1 MRPMSQLFDK
11 LTSVLQARKSTT
23 TIIIVI
29 VSSPLADAFVSL
41 CMASAYEPFVE
52 QLKKTPCP

>member
-1 MRPMSQLFDK
+1 MSQLFDK